1 MGSVVATRLVENLD
15 RSVIVLEAGKGY
27 PAIDSLPNEIMGAVG
42 RLEAPRRIRYCLRL
56 SPCSPTIEFKAEVAQ
71 LVEQWTENPCVGS
84 SNLPL
89 GTTLPSSCRTPPKFV
104 LPDSDPVPALPS
116 SYRGHPVPALPSSYR
131 GHPVPTLPSSYR
143 GHPVPA
149 LPSSYRGH
157 PVPTLPSSYLGHPVP
172 ALPPSYRGHPVPTG
186 RGTGAAPARSSPAN
200 NPVFSLA
207 QPPGK
212 GPVTHARF

>member
-1 MGSVVATRLVENLD
+1 MGSVVVTRLVENLD
-15 RSVIVLEAGKGY
+15 RSVIGLEAGKGY
-27 PAIDSLPNEIMGAVG
+27 PAIDSLPNEITGAVG
-42 RLEAPRRIRYCLRL
+42 RLEAPRRIRYCLRR
-56 SPCSPTIEFKAEVAQ
+56 SPCSPTIEFQAEVAQ

-89 GTTLPSSCRTPPKFV
+89 GTTLSSSCRTPTSSSCRTPPKFV
-104 LPDSDPVPALPS
+104 LPDSDPVPALPPSCRGHPVPALPS

-131 GHPVPTLPSSYR
+131 GHPVP
-143 GHPVPA
+143 
-149 LPSSYRGH
+149 
-157 PVPTLPSSYLGHPVP
+157 

-186 RGTGAAPARSSPAN
+186 RGTGPAPARSSPAN

>member
-1 MGSVVATRLVENLD
+1 MGSVVVTRLVENLD

-27 PAIDSLPNEIMGAVG
+27 PAIDSLPNEITGAIG
-42 RLEAPRRIRYCLRL
+42 RLEAPRRIRYCLRR
-56 SPCSPTIEFKAEVAQ
+56 SPCSPTIEFQAEVAQ

-89 GTTLPSSCRTPPKFV
+89 GTTLPPSCRTPPKV
-104 LPDSDPVPALPS
+104 RLAGLRSGTHPSIVVPGTPGTCPPP

-131 GHPVPTLPSSYR
+131 GHPVPT
-143 GHPVPA
+143 
-149 LPSSYRGH
+149 
-157 PVPTLPSSYLGHPVP
+157 
-172 ALPPSYRGHPVPTG
+172 G
-186 RGTGAAPARSSPAN
+186 RGTGPAPARSSPAN